1 MSWYE
6 ALFRPQRV
14 AVVGSVGEGK
24 IGRVLIN
31 SLLDGGFMDVVA
43 VNPRGEG
50 VRGVPAVRTLGEWS
64 VTDSPVDLVVVA
76 SPAGTVPEV
85 VADAGR
91 AGAEAAIVITA
102 GFSEV
107 GNMQGETEI
116 LAAARKGGI
125 RVVGPNC
132 AGIVNTH
139 HALFPT
145 LETHPPAG
153 GMAFV
158 SQSGALGGAVLSW
171 AEEQGVG
178 ISRFVSYGNAADL
191 MEVDFL
197 DALSKDDETQVVA
210 LYLETVSD
218 GRRFMEAAVR
228 LTAVKPLVV
237 IKSGRS
243 ESGGRATQSHTGSL
257 AGSDAV
263 YEAALAQCGA
273 IRVSGVE
280 EMFDVCRGFVH
291 LCVPRGRRVAVVTN
305 SGGPGVLATDAGE
318 AHGLALDAPSAKLA
332 SRLRER
338 LSLVCSLSNPF
349 DLTVQ
354 ASEDDYRETLEAVL
368 AEYDAAVA
376 INVNTPYLDVTPL
389 ARGVVA
395 AARAAGKPI
404 AASFVAGKPAKAA
417 LPVLA
422 DGGVPNFATG
432 ERAMRVLARM
442 APPPADRAD
451 GGSAERGGWRL
462 ALPAAPQPLPWDRC
476 PTEPE
481 SMIWLRSLDVPV
493 IDHMVARTIEEAVDA
508 TRRLEGPIAMK
519 VVSPAI
525 LHKTDCGGVALRL
538 SSEEGVRAA
547 FQRMEALPPK
557 GAFEGVLLSRMIE
570 DPVEA
575 IVGLTTDAQFGPV
588 VAVGLGGIF
597 TEVFRDVV
605 SRIAPVTI
613 EEARR
618 MIEDLRGI
626 GVLRGARGSVLRD
639 LGALA
644 QLVSRVSRLPFE
656 FAGIDELDLNPVFLF
671 ERGCVAGDAR
681 ILLASDRT
689 DGRSD

>member
-1 MSWYE
+1 MTWSD
-6 ALFRPQRV
+6 ALFRPRRV

-24 IGRVLIN
+24 IGRVLIE
-31 SLLDGGFMDVVA
+31 SLLDGGFTDVIA

-50 VRGVPAVRTLGEWS
+50 VRGVPAVRSLGEWP

-76 SPAGTVPEV
+76 SPAATVAEV

-91 AGAEAAIVITA
+91 AGAKAAVVITA
-102 GFSEV
+102 GFAEIGNTQSEIEV
-107 GNMQGETEI
+107 
-116 LAAARKGGI
+116 LAAAREGGV

-153 GMAFV
+153 GVAFV

-178 ISRFVSYGNAADL
+178 ISTFVSYGNAADL
-191 MEVDFL
+191 TEVDFL
-197 DALSKDDETQVVA
+197 DALREDDETHVVA

-218 GRRFMEAAVR
+218 GRRFMDAAAR

-257 AGSDAV
+257 AGADAV
-263 YEAALAQCGA
+263 YDAALAQCGA

-291 LCVPRGRRVAVVTN
+291 LPVPRGRRVAVVTN
-305 SGGPGVLATDAGE
+305 SGGPGVLAADAGE
-318 AHGLALDAPSAKLA
+318 AEGLTLDAPSAKLVG
-332 SRLRER
+332 RLRDR
-338 LSLVCSLSNPF
+338 LSPVCSLSNPF

-354 ASEDDYRETLEAVL
+354 ATEDDYRETLEAVL

-376 INVNTPYLDVTPL
+376 INVNTPYLDVAPL

-395 AARAAGKPI
+395 TARASGKPI
-404 AASFVAGKPAKAA
+404 AASFVAGKPAQAA
-417 LPVLA
+417 LPVLT

-442 APPPADRAD
+442 APPPADRLSDDSSKA
-451 GGSAERGGWRL
+451 GGWRFPP
-462 ALPAAPQPLPWDRC
+462 PAAPRPLPWDRR

-481 SMIWLRSLDVPV
+481 TMSWLESLDVPV
-493 IDHMVARTIEEAVDA
+493 LDHAVARTVDDAVA
-508 TRRLEGPIAMK
+508 AFRTLGGPIAMK
-519 VVSPAI
+519 VISPAI
-525 LHKTDCGGVALRL
+525 LHKTDCGGVALHL
-538 SSEEGVRAA
+538 SPEQAVHAA
-547 FQRMEALPPK
+547 FRRMAALPPK
-557 GAFEGVLLSRMIE
+557 GAFEGVLVSRMVE

-588 VAVGLGGIF
+588 IAVGLGGIF

-605 SRIAPVTI
+605 LRVAPVTN

-639 LGALA
+639 VGALA
-644 QLVSRVSRLPFE
+644 QLVSRISRLPFE

-671 ERGCVAGDAR
+671 ERGCAAGDAR
-681 ILLASDRT
+681 VIPASDRS
-689 DGRSD
+689 DERSD